1 MTGALQPVGH
11 EVRVEVPATSANL
24 GPGYDCLGL
33 ALELVDELV
42 VRREEAG
49 TGLRISVE
57 GEGADS
63 VPRDDSHLV
72 VRALRAGLAAAGVE
86 WADLTLS
93 CRNRIPHG
101 RGLGSSSAAIVGGLM
116 LARGLLRDGRS
127 ALVDRR
133 LLALATDIEGHPDNV
148 APALLGGF
156 TIAWT
161 DGGSGRAVRLD
172 PHPDLSATVFVPVT
186 TLSTE
191 RARGLLP
198 DEVPAVDAS
207 FNVARASL
215 LVHAIT
221 SDAALLF
228 PATEDRLHQDYRRD
242 AYPDSWKL
250 VHQLRLAGRPAVISG
265 AGPTVLVPVAGG
277 GALPPIDVAG
287 FTRRDLAI
295 RRMGAT

>member
-1 MTGALQPVGH
+1 MHSVGH

-42 VRREEAG
+42 MRREQAG
-49 TGLRISVE
+49 SGLRIVVE
-57 GEGADS
+57 GEGADH

-72 VRALRAGLAAAGVE
+72 VRALRAGLLAAGAE
-86 WADLTLS
+86 WPDVTLR

-116 LARGLLRDGRS
+116 LARGLLRNGASVLD
-127 ALVDRR
+127 DRR
-133 LLALATDIEGHPDNV
+133 MLALATDLEGHPDNV

-156 TIAWT
+156 TVAWT

-172 PHPDLSATVFVPVT
+172 PHPDLSATVFVPAA

-198 DEVPAVDAS
+198 AEVPAADAS

-221 SDAALLF
+221 SDPTLLF

-242 AYPDSWKL
+242 AYPDS
-250 VHQLRLAGRPAVISG
+250 LRLVRRLRSTGRAAVISG
-265 AGPTVLVPVAGG
+265 AGPTVLVPVTGA
-277 GALPPIDVAG
+277 GALPPIEAEG
-287 FTRRDLAI
+287 FTRRDLAV
-295 RRMGAT
+295 RPVGAI